1 MAEVY
6 GFSGEEVRR
15 ESSWR
20 YALGVFAA
28 TLVLSAF
35 FLYHYVGPSVDDLS
49 GSAPKPTISD
59 DRSSIAVGE
68 ALFSIPANHTVYPR
82 ARRSGRRPSIDLY
95 ALWPTMRPYSPT
107 QRSEFIENAPRSRRI
122 DIHIAAE
129 KQLFDEMQ
137 RLERLYMPL
146 TLANSATRTPSG
158 LTRYSFAER
167 RPDTPTNGYKDAELY
182 IGETADG
189 QRLVLLCGIETEINI
204 APDCRREYEFAGVS
218 VAYRF
223 KRPYL
228 PEWRAIDERVRGF
241 VADLYDQPIALE
253 DPVAGEDAGANLE
266 IEAVVEAEEDA
277 PAPAEDEA
285 GDERID
291 DERIDDE

>member
-122 DIHIAAE
+122 DIHISAE
-129 KQLFDEMQ
+129 KQLFDEIQ

-146 TLANSATRTPSG
+146 TLTNSATRTPSG
-158 LTRYSFAER
+158 LIRHSFAER
-167 RPDTPTNGYKDAELY
+167 RPDTPTNGYKDTELF
-182 IGETADG
+182 IGDAADG
-189 QRLVLLCGIETEINI
+189 QTLVLLCGIETEINNS
-204 APDCRREYEFAGVS
+204 PDCRREYEFAGVS

-241 VADLYDQPIALE
+241 VAELYDQPIAAE
-253 DPVAGEDAGANLE
+253 EPVADESLVPAEVD
-266 IEAVVEAEEDA
+266 AVVEEVADA
-277 PAPAEDEA
+277 VTGSDDDAAPDDTVDE
-285 GDERID
+285 
-291 DERIDDE
+291 